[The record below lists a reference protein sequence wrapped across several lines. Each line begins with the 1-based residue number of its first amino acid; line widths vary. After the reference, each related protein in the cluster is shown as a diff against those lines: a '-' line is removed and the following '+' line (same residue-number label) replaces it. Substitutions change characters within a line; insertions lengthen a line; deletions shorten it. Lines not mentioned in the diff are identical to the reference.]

1 MPLSNTLMEIAKSM
15 KIPWEDFR
23 WYAAFHDEGNHP
35 HVHMVCYS
43 ADPSKGFLTGKGIEN
58 IKSTLAKQ
66 IFRQELTEIYSH
78 QTERRD
84 DLTRSASEVL
94 RQLAAQMQSGTLD
107 NERIEQL
114 MKHLSEKLKTTSG
127 KKKYG
132 YLKAPMKAA
141 VDEIVDELCKDPRVA
156 EAYNLWY
163 ELREDVLKT
172 YRDTMP
178 KRIPLSQQ
186 KEFKRIKNLVIE
198 EAVRMDANPQ
208 QVSASAQNPEA
219 QVRQPVS
226 IAQSATR
233 LLRHM
238 GNIFR
243 DQQPPADGAL
253 RVSVDSKL
261 RQKIRE
267 KKMALGHKADDYEN
281 TIKM

>member
-1 MPLSNTLMEIAKSM
+1 MSSNATEIAKSM

-43 ADPSKGFLTGKGIEN
+43 ADPSKGFLTPKGIEN
-58 IKSTLAKQ
+58 IKSMLAKQ

-84 DLTRSASEVL
+84 DLTRSAREIM
-94 RQLAAQMQSGTLD
+94 RQLAAQMQGGTLE

-114 MKHLSEKLKTTSG
+114 MKHLSEKLKMTSG

-132 YLKAPMKAA
+132 YLKAPLKAI
-141 VDEIVDELCKDPRVA
+141 VDEIVDELCKDPRIA
-156 EAYNLWY
+156 EAYSLWY

-178 KRIPLSQQ
+178 ERVPLSQQ

-198 EAVRMDANPQ
+198 EAVRMGADPQ
-208 QVSASAQNPEA
+208 QVSASVQNPEA
-219 QVRQPVS
+219 QMRQTVS

-233 LLRHM
+233 LLHHM

-243 DQQPPADGAL
+243 DQQPSADGNL

-267 KKMALGHKADDYEN
+267 KKIAIGHKADDHES
-281 TIKM
+281 TIKL